1 MTVDFGDK
9 QYDYGVGYPTPSSI
23 PDDTSCWTIPVP
35 NDAAW
40 QAVLIG
46 LLQTLTEEKSWQQY
60 EGALSQEDAAA
71 RWADMV
77 TEFLFNSLVGC
88 SATPPDGIRY
98 DLDTDAVQIQTP
110 DGEWHD
116 NPDADPRHSG
126 SNKFPPIVSDN
137 PRCDSAA
144 NMVAWIKNFI
154 DTLVTVKDETGII
167 VAFFLDVLEV
177 LWGAG
182 IFLALITL
190 FVETLL
196 FLGLDSV
203 IDAFTSTVYDELLC
217 IFYCHLE
224 ADGTMTADELSAIN
238 SDIASIIGG
247 NVATVLTAMFF
258 IMGEVGLSNV
268 GASGTEVGDCSDCG
282 DCLWCYDFHDGTG
295 LDTWTPNPDNAKG
308 TYAAGVWLGT
318 GTPQSVDIIYNLAAP
333 TAIENLTV
341 YYSTTGNDGNRP
353 TVILYLSGSQV
364 NRTDATVSTGTPA
377 SNAAHIS
384 DFAGTVCDEIRVFMA
399 ADTVHTCQVNQIV
412 IRGDG
417 DNPIGDDN
425 CI

>member
-1 MTVDFGDK
+1 MAADFGDK
-9 QYDYGVGYPTPSSI
+9 EFDYGVGYPTPLSI

-60 EGALSQEDAAA
+60 EGALSQEDAAG
-71 RWADMV
+71 RWAEMV

-98 DLDTDAVQIQTP
+98 NADTDAVQIQTP

-126 SNKFPPIVSDN
+126 SNKFPPIVSDS

-167 VAFFLDVLEV
+167 AAFFLDVLEV

-182 IFLALITL
+182 IFLAIITL

-196 FLGLDSV
+196 FLGLDTV

-224 ADGTMTADELSAIN
+224 ADGTMTADELAAIN
-238 SDIASIIGG
+238 ADIASIIGG

-268 GASGTEVGDCSDCG
+268 GASGTEVGDCSGCG
-282 DCLWCYDFHDGTG
+282 DCLWCYDWHDGTG
-295 LDTWTPNPDNAKG
+295 FDTWEVGATG
-308 TYAAGVWLGT
+308 FGVYSGGVWLGQAS
-318 GTPQSVDIIYNLAAP
+318 GAAQIADITISFAP
-333 TAIENLTV
+333 TAIENVTV
-341 YYSTTGNDGNRP
+341 YYTTTGNDGNRP
-353 TVILYLSGSQV
+353 STFLYLSGTQV
-364 NRTDATVSTGTPA
+364 GRVDTTQPTGTP
-377 SNAAHIS
+377 STHAAAICG
-384 DFAGTVCDEIRVFMA
+384 FGGTTADEIRVFMA
-399 ADTVHTCQVNQIV
+399 SDAGHTCQIDQVV
-412 IRGDG
+412 ARGDG